1 MDERQLNDSLFAKMF
16 AEQQDYRAWL
26 MTLPP
31 DEILDHAA
39 EFVVREDI
47 LVELEA
53 FDLPADQAAA
63 LLASPT
69 SLADIYRE
77 WGKVDTHYMEDI
89 RDVIENLAEDR
100 AGRNRGAPLGVGGL
114 ESARAAGTGAES
126 AQFSQPGTI
135 DFALCAVSIAFRGQ
149 KWYNISMEFYC
160 GIGRTPWQNK
170 TF

>member
-1 MDERQLNDSLFAKMF
+1 MDERKLNDALFAQMF

-100 AGRNRGAPLGVGGL
+100 AGRNRERPSVLEGL
-114 ESARAAGTGAES
+114 NRPA
-126 AQFSQPGTI
+126 QPGPE
-135 DFALCAVSIAFRGQ
+135 R
-149 KWYNISMEFYC
+149 K
-160 GIGRTPWQNK
+160 TPKSPSQER
-170 TF
+170 

>member
-1 MDERQLNDSLFAKMF
+1 MDERKLNDALFAQMF

-39 EFVVREDI
+39 EFVIREDI

-89 RDVIENLAEDR
+89 RDVIENLAKDR
-100 AGRNRGAPLGVGGL
+100 AGRNRERPSVLEGL
-114 ESARAAGTGAES
+114 NRPA
-126 AQFSQPGTI
+126 QPGPERK
-135 DFALCAVSIAFRGQ
+135 APKSPSQER
-149 KWYNISMEFYC
+149 
-160 GIGRTPWQNK
+160 
-170 TF
+170 

>member
-1 MDERQLNDSLFAKMF
+1 MDERQLNDALFAKMF

-100 AGRNRGAPLGVGGL
+100 AGRNRERPSVLEGL
-114 ESARAAGTGAES
+114 NRPA
-126 AQFSQPGTI
+126 QPGPE
-135 DFALCAVSIAFRGQ
+135 R
-149 KWYNISMEFYC
+149 K
-160 GIGRTPWQNK
+160 TPKSPSQER
-170 TF
+170 

>member
-1 MDERQLNDSLFAKMF
+1 MDERKLNDALFAQMF
-16 AEQQDYRAWL
+16 AEQQGYRAWL

-100 AGRNRGAPLGVGGL
+100 AGRNRERPSVLEGL
-114 ESARAAGTGAES
+114 NRPA
-126 AQFSQPGTI
+126 QPGPERK
-135 DFALCAVSIAFRGQ
+135 APKSPSQER
-149 KWYNISMEFYC
+149 
-160 GIGRTPWQNK
+160 
-170 TF
+170 

>member
-1 MDERQLNDSLFAKMF
+1 MDERKLNGALFAQMC

-39 EFVVREDI
+39 EFAVREDI

-77 WGKVDTHYMEDI
+77 WG
-89 RDVIENLAEDR
+89 VIENCAEDMADR
-100 AGRNRGAPLGVGGL
+100 SRDRPSVLEGL
-114 ESARAAGTGAES
+114 KRPA
-126 AQFSQPGTI
+126 QPGPERK
-135 DFALCAVSIAFRGQ
+135 APKSPSQER
-149 KWYNISMEFYC
+149 
-160 GIGRTPWQNK
+160 
-170 TF
+170 

>member
-1 MDERQLNDSLFAKMF
+1 MDERKLNGALFAQMC

-39 EFVVREDI
+39 EFAVREDI

-77 WGKVDTHYMEDI
+77 WGKADTHYMDDI
-89 RDVIENLAEDR
+89 RDVIENCAEDMADR
-100 AGRNRGAPLGVGGL
+100 SRDRPSVLEGL
-114 ESARAAGTGAES
+114 KRPA
-126 AQFSQPGTI
+126 QPGP
-135 DFALCAVSIAFRGQ
+135 DRG
-149 KWYNISMEFYC
+149 
-160 GIGRTPWQNK
+160 TPKPANQER
-170 TF
+170 

>member
-1 MDERQLNDSLFAKMF
+1 MDERKLNGALFAQMC

-39 EFVVREDI
+39 EFAVREDI

-77 WGKVDTHYMEDI
+77 WGKADTHYMDDI
-89 RDVIENLAEDR
+89 RDVIENCAEDMADR
-100 AGRNRGAPLGVGGL
+100 SRDRPSVLEGL
-114 ESARAAGTGAES
+114 KRPA
-126 AQFSQPGTI
+126 QPGPERK
-135 DFALCAVSIAFRGQ
+135 APKSPSQER
-149 KWYNISMEFYC
+149 
-160 GIGRTPWQNK
+160 
-170 TF
+170 

>member
-1 MDERQLNDSLFAKMF
+1 MDERKLNGALFAQMC

-39 EFVVREDI
+39 EFAVREDI

-77 WGKVDTHYMEDI
+77 WGKADTHYMDDI
-89 RDVIENLAEDR
+89 RDVIENCAEDMADR
-100 AGRNRGAPLGVGGL
+100 SRDRPSVLDSLKRPA
-114 ESARAAGTGAES
+114 
-126 AQFSQPGTI
+126 QPGPDRKTPK
-135 DFALCAVSIAFRGQ
+135 AVGQ
-149 KWYNISMEFYC
+149 EL
-160 GIGRTPWQNK
+160 
-170 TF
+170 

>member
-1 MDERQLNDSLFAKMF
+1 MDERQLNDALFAKMF

-100 AGRNRGAPLGVGGL
+100 AGRNRERPSVLEGL
-114 ESARAAGTGAES
+114 NRPA
-126 AQFSQPGTI
+126 QPGPERK
-135 DFALCAVSIAFRGQ
+135 APKSPSQER
-149 KWYNISMEFYC
+149 
-160 GIGRTPWQNK
+160 
-170 TF
+170 

>member
-1 MDERQLNDSLFAKMF
+1 MDERQLNDALFAKMF

-26 MTLPP
+26 ITLPP

-39 EFVVREDI
+39 EFVVREDSV
-47 LVELEA
+47 VELEA

-100 AGRNRGAPLGVGGL
+100 AGRNRERPSVLEGL
-114 ESARAAGTGAES
+114 NRPA
-126 AQFSQPGTI
+126 QPGPE
-135 DFALCAVSIAFRGQ
+135 R
-149 KWYNISMEFYC
+149 K
-160 GIGRTPWQNK
+160 TPKSPSQER
-170 TF
+170 

>member
-1 MDERQLNDSLFAKMF
+1 MDERKLNGALFAQMC

-39 EFVVREDI
+39 EFAVREDI

-77 WGKVDTHYMEDI
+77 WGKADTHYMDDI
-89 RDVIENLAEDR
+89 RDVIENCAEDMADR
-100 AGRNRGAPLGVGGL
+100 SRDSHSVLEGL
-114 ESARAAGTGAES
+114 KRPA
-126 AQFSQPGTI
+126 QPGPERK
-135 DFALCAVSIAFRGQ
+135 APKSPSQER
-149 KWYNISMEFYC
+149 
-160 GIGRTPWQNK
+160 
-170 TF
+170 

>member
-1 MDERQLNDSLFAKMF
+1 MDERQLNDALFAQMF

-100 AGRNRGAPLGVGGL
+100 AGRNRERPSVLEGL
-114 ESARAAGTGAES
+114 NRPA
-126 AQFSQPGTI
+126 QPGPERK
-135 DFALCAVSIAFRGQ
+135 APKSPSQER
-149 KWYNISMEFYC
+149 
-160 GIGRTPWQNK
+160 
-170 TF
+170 

>member
-1 MDERQLNDSLFAKMF
+1 MDERQLNDALFAKMF

-26 MTLPP
+26 ITLPP

-63 LLASPT
+63 LLVSPT

-100 AGRNRGAPLGVGGL
+100 AGRNRERPSVLEGL
-114 ESARAAGTGAES
+114 NRPA
-126 AQFSQPGTI
+126 QPGPE
-135 DFALCAVSIAFRGQ
+135 R
-149 KWYNISMEFYC
+149 K
-160 GIGRTPWQNK
+160 TPKSPSQER
-170 TF
+170 

>member
-1 MDERQLNDSLFAKMF
+1 MDERQLNDALFAQMF

-89 RDVIENLAEDR
+89 RDVIENLVEDR
-100 AGRNRGAPLGVGGL
+100 ADRNRERPSVLEGL
-114 ESARAAGTGAES
+114 KRPA
-126 AQFSQPGTI
+126 QPGPE
-135 DFALCAVSIAFRGQ
+135 R
-149 KWYNISMEFYC
+149 K
-160 GIGRTPWQNK
+160 TPKPQNQER
-170 TF
+170 

>member
-1 MDERQLNDSLFAKMF
+1 MDERKLNGALFTQMC

-39 EFVVREDI
+39 EFAVREDI

-77 WGKVDTHYMEDI
+77 WGKADTHYMDDI
-89 RDVIENLAEDR
+89 RDVIENCAEDMADR
-100 AGRNRGAPLGVGGL
+100 SRDRPSVLEGL
-114 ESARAAGTGAES
+114 KRPA
-126 AQFSQPGTI
+126 QPGPERK
-135 DFALCAVSIAFRGQ
+135 APRSPSQER
-149 KWYNISMEFYC
+149 
-160 GIGRTPWQNK
+160 
-170 TF
+170 

>member
-1 MDERQLNDSLFAKMF
+1 MDERKLNGALFAQMC

-39 EFVVREDI
+39 EFAVREDI

-77 WGKVDTHYMEDI
+77 WGKADTHYMDDI
-89 RDVIENLAEDR
+89 RDVIENCAEDMADR
-100 AGRNRGAPLGVGGL
+100 SRDRPSVLEGL
-114 ESARAAGTGAES
+114 KRPA
-126 AQFSQPGTI
+126 QPGPERK
-135 DFALCAVSIAFRGQ
+135 A
-149 KWYNISMEFYC
+149 
-160 GIGRTPWQNK
+160 P
-170 TF
+170 

>member
-1 MDERQLNDSLFAKMF
+1 MDERKLNGALFAQMC

-39 EFVVREDI
+39 EFAVREDI

-53 FDLPADQAAA
+53 FDLPAA

-77 WGKVDTHYMEDI
+77 WGKADTHYMDDI
-89 RDVIENLAEDR
+89 RDVIENCAEDMADR
-100 AGRNRGAPLGVGGL
+100 SRDRPSVLEGL
-114 ESARAAGTGAES
+114 KRPA
-126 AQFSQPGTI
+126 QPGPERK
-135 DFALCAVSIAFRGQ
+135 APRSPSQER
-149 KWYNISMEFYC
+149 
-160 GIGRTPWQNK
+160 
-170 TF
+170 

>member
-1 MDERQLNDSLFAKMF
+1 MDERKLNDALFAQMF

-47 LVELEA
+47 LAELEA

-100 AGRNRGAPLGVGGL
+100 AGRNRERPSVLEGL
-114 ESARAAGTGAES
+114 NRPA
-126 AQFSQPGTI
+126 QPGPERK
-135 DFALCAVSIAFRGQ
+135 APKSPSQER
-149 KWYNISMEFYC
+149 
-160 GIGRTPWQNK
+160 
-170 TF
+170 